1 MQPLLRKFLPEG
13 GVILFNLVSIVH
25 PKQVAHDA
33 VGYENT
39 LFGKLQEIAGLL

>member
-1 MQPLLRKFLPEG
+1 MQPLLRKFLPE